1 MQTTNASIT
10 QWLNAAG
17 RKPPLPRHRFD
28 EIAKEIQSMDESDP
42 RRVKLINKLVE
53 HNLKLVVMFV
63 NRFMHSKG
71 AKRWGSEETLDYL
84 QVGAIGLRRAV
95 EKYDPT
101 RGYCFST
108 YAQHWIRSFVGR
120 YNYRE
125 MSPINIPENSARA
138 AFSYLKHGKAV
149 DNSGFAPHTAKELTA
164 LVMQATRIDSLDRSI
179 GEGISLMEAVKD
191 SMIAPEHVNHS
202 GFSMEMEIMIEKA
215 NLKERDIA
223 ILHYR
228 YLEGWTLAEIA
239 EFFELN
245 STTVSKILHS
255 SQKRLKSVA
264 GLDKVAA

>member
-28 EIAKEIQSMDESDP
+28 EIAKQIQKMEEGDP
-42 RRVKLINKLVE
+42 RRTKLINKLVE

-63 NRFMHSKG
+63 HRFMYSKG
-71 AKRWGSEETLDYL
+71 TKKWGSEETLDYL

-125 MSPINIPENSARA
+125 MSPINIPESSARA
-138 AFSYLKHGKAV
+138 ALSYLKHGKSV
-149 DNSGFAPHTAKELTA
+149 GSSGFSPNSAKELTD
-164 LVMQATRIDSLDRSI
+164 LVMQATRMDSLDRCI
-179 GEGISLMEAVKD
+179 GDGITLLDAIGD
-191 SMIAPEHVNHS
+191 TMIAPEGS
-202 GFSMEMEIMIEKA
+202 SKARFSIDLEVMIEKA
-215 NLKERDIA
+215 RLNQYEVD

-228 YLEGWTLAEIA
+228 YIDGWSLDEIA
-239 EFFELN
+239 GFTQEN
-245 STTVSKILHS
+245 SKTISKILSS
-255 SQKRLKSVA
+255 SQRKLKSVA
-264 GLDKVAA
+264 GLGKVCS